1 MFGVASRRLI
11 RNSALR
17 ASSRRNHFH
26 STAISIPRCNKEVN
40 MGIMSM
46 INRSQ
51 RRMMSS
57 SAVVDDLVSIL
68 NREIESEAE
77 ANNDV
82 MPEELAELKA
92 TIESDWRVV
101 EPLDGSMTVKL
112 FHKETGVGRAKIS
125 VELFCQEREDED
137 VGGDDD
143 DEEDFSDE
151 LAAGVRFD
159 AIVTKAGRALVF
171 NCYSVGT
178 EVRVEGVKIKS
189 VDGLDTKDDTDI
201 YEGPILEEVSI
212 AIDDVLFFFDETYK
226 STI

>member
-1 MFGVASRRLI
+1 
-11 RNSALR
+11 
-17 ASSRRNHFH
+17 
-26 STAISIPRCNKEVN
+26 
-40 MGIMSM
+40 M
-46 INRSQ
+46 INQSQ

-68 NREIESEAE
+68 NREIESEEE

-82 MPEELAELKA
+82 MPEELAEIKA

-101 EPLDGSMTVKL
+101 EQQEGNMTGK
-112 FHKETGVGRAKIS
+112 FFYKETGVGRTKIS

-137 VGGDDD
+137 VGADD

-178 EVRVEGVKIKS
+178 EARVDGVKIKS

-201 YEGPILEEVSI
+201 YEGPILEELEEDLQRALQEFVVRECGL
-212 AIDDVLFFFDETYK
+212 DDNFVAFLSMYADYREQVEYMNWLKNVRSFVQ
-226 STI
+226 

>member
-1 MFGVASRRLI
+1 
-11 RNSALR
+11 
-17 ASSRRNHFH
+17 
-26 STAISIPRCNKEVN
+26 
-40 MGIMSM
+40 
-46 INRSQ
+46 
-51 RRMMSS
+51 MMSS

-68 NREIESEAE
+68 NREIESEEE

-82 MPEELAELKA
+82 MPEELAEIKA

-101 EPLDGSMTVKL
+101 EQQEGNMTGK
-112 FHKETGVGRAKIS
+112 FFYKETGVGRTKIS

-137 VGGDDD
+137 VGADD

-178 EVRVEGVKIKS
+178 EARVDGVKIKS

-212 AIDDVLFFFDETYK
+212 AIDNILFFFDETYK